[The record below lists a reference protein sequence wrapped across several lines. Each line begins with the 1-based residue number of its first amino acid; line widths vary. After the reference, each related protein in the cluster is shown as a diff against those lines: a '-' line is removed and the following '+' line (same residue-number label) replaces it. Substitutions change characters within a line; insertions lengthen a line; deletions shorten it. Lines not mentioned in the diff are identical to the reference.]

1 MSKDNISF
9 LQVTLEYTAKTFV
22 NLSPVHVKY
31 LQKAIEN
38 FMTAYKK
45 EFKNMPQVLKA
56 SLQEWCQ
63 NLPLTEITESMS
75 KHHFDANHAVI
86 LSSLKVML
94 DILNLTDLSIL
105 TNVNVNAVKW
115 PKILLRIFSNEFS
128 RDSLKMKMLHVTDA
142 MTVAAKFLTVTDVKK
157 IISEGSIHGVANENF
172 GLKFCKFFIHVLCG
186 VLVKKPFILL
196 DDDVKSC
203 CVIIN
208 DLVKYVL
215 KKKMS
220 DQVYEDVLELVDKV
234 SMKFHTNLTI
244 HKLKIFRIL
253 F

>member
-1 MSKDNISF
+1 
-9 LQVTLEYTAKTFV
+9 
-22 NLSPVHVKY
+22 
-31 LQKAIEN
+31 
-38 FMTAYKK
+38 MTAYRK
-45 EFKNMPQVLKA
+45 EFKNMPQILKA
-56 SLQEWCQ
+56 CLQEWCQ

-94 DILNLTDLSIL
+94 DIFNLTDLSIL
-105 TNVNVNAVKW
+105 TNICVNAVKW

-128 RDSLKMKMLHVTDA
+128 RDILKMKLLHVTDA
-142 MTVAAKFLTVTDVKK
+142 MTVAVKFLTVTDVKK
-157 IISEGSIHGVANENF
+157 ILLEGIDIHGVANEKI
-172 GLKFCKFFIHVLCG
+172 GLKFCRFFVHVFWE
-186 VLVKKPFILL
+186 VFVKKPFLLL
-196 DDDVKSC
+196 DGDMKSC

-234 SMKFHTNLTI
+234 CMKFHTS
-244 HKLKIFRIL
+244 
-253 F
+253 